1 MVRPALI
8 QYLELSG
15 EMRHSRESEQLTRIS
30 SQSALADAA
39 PNRVSGKIAHVHA
52 QFVCPVDPLH
62 TPLNVA
68 VVVHA
73 GNLVQ
78 RKQRHRSHA
87 VLVHGIYR
95 IPADHTSV
103 CGIVVPPPLPHGPL
117 QTADGISAPTSNA
130 NHLP

>member
-73 GNLVQ
+73 GNLVHRQ
-78 RKQRHRSHA
+78 HRHPTHPSPLPAIHPFLPPPTTVSH
-87 VLVHGIYR
+87 
-95 IPADHTSV
+95 
-103 CGIVVPPPLPHGPL
+103 IVVPPPL
-117 QTADGISAPTSNA
+117 
-130 NHLP
+130 